1 MIRSLMQAYV
11 TRSDEAVPLYLEAFD
26 GVLISSYLNEN
37 GTYFHSEIDIQGEI
51 LAVAERNSED
61 SNGGEGTVTG
71 NVMQFCLHYGEGNE
85 EKVQKAYDVLK
96 KDAKILVPLAP
107 CEFSPLMADFIDQ
120 YGIRW
125 CLFV

>member
-11 TRSDEAVPLYLEAFD
+11 TRSDEAVALYQKAFD
-26 GVLISSYLNEN
+26 AVLISSYPNSD
-37 GTYFHSEIDIQGEI
+37 GTFFHAELDIQGHI
-51 LAVAERNSED
+51 LAVAERNSEYAIID
-61 SNGGEGTVTG
+61 EETVTG

-85 EKVQKAYDVLK
+85 DKVRKAYEILK
-96 KDAKILVPLAP
+96 KDAKILMPLAP
-107 CEFSPLMADFIDQ
+107 CEFSSLMTDFIDK